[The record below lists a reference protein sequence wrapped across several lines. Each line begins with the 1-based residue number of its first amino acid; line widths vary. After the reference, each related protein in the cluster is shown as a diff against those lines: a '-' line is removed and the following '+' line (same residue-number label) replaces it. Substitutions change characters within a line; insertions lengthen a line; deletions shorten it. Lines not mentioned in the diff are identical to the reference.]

1 MNGASWTT
9 GGTLVTGKR
18 YFGSNGAQTD
28 ALAYGTEPGASTDTQ
43 GYDGTAWSTRP
54 SLATARAAQ
63 GSGGG
68 NTGSSALT
76 FAGTPNGGPSVITT
90 TEEFTG
96 ATTSANYKTI
106 TTS

>member
-1 MNGASWTT
+1 MC
-9 GGTLVTGKR
+9 KR

-76 FAGTPNGGPSVITT
+76 FALLRPHRIMRLREYNKLV
-90 TEEFTG
+90 EESQAKSLTVC
-96 ATTSANYKTI
+96 
-106 TTS
+106 